1 MLNLKILET
10 EVQNFVQEHLNHNLA
25 ELSLKG
31 SPFEDIK
38 TAELMNQI
46 QGKLKCKKKLPKW
59 FKTMQILYP
68 NKLNIEQSS
77 SELTANYKSKLI
89 KGESLV
95 DITGGFG
102 VDSYYFSKK
111 IKRIIHCE
119 IDGGLSKIASH
130 NFKNLK
136 ATNIE
141 TIAKDGILFLSEST
155 HIFDWI
161 YIDPSR
167 RDEAKNKRFFI
178 EDCHPNVAQHLD
190 LYFKRSNNILIK
202 LSPMLDI
209 KAALR
214 ALPNTKEIHVVAIK
228 NEVKELL
235 FVLEKGFSKEVSIE
249 AINLN
254 TLQPNFKF
262 KFSEENK
269 ALVNYQNPCK
279 YLYEPNLAILK
290 SGAFKTVALRFEL
303 EKLGPHTHLY
313 TSTKKI
319 ENFPGKTYCID
330 EILPYKKADIRK
342 RLKGIKA
349 NLKTRNYPQT
359 VAQIKKDFNTIDG
372 GNQYIFFTST
382 ESEKQVLLCSKLN
395 PTGLD
400 VSTTW

>member
-1 MLNLKILET
+1 MLNLKILKN
-10 EVQNFVQEHLNHNLA
+10 EVQNFVQEHLYHNLA
-25 ELSLKG
+25 ELSLKD
-31 SPFEDIK
+31 SPFEGIK
-38 TAELMNQI
+38 TAELINQI
-46 QGKLKCKKKLPKW
+46 QAKLKCKKKLPKW
-59 FKTMQILYP
+59 FKSMQILYP

-77 SELTANYKSKLI
+77 SELTANYKNKLI

-136 ATNIE
+136 AANIE
-141 TIAKDGILFLSEST
+141 TVAKDGILFLYDST
-155 HIFDWI
+155 LGFDWI

-190 LYFKRSNNILIK
+190 LFFKRSNNILIK

-214 ALPNTKEIHVVAIK
+214 SLPNTKEVHVLAIK

-269 ALVNYQNPCK
+269 ALVNYQNPFK

-290 SGAFKTVALRFEL
+290 SGAFKTVALRFEV

-313 TSTKKI
+313 TSIKRI
-319 ENFPGKTYCID
+319 ENFPGNTYRIN
-330 EILPYKKADIRK
+330 ENLHFKKAKIRK
-342 RLKGIKA
+342 RLKGIKG
-349 NLKTRNYPQT
+349 NLKTRNCPQT
-359 VAQIKKDFNTIDG
+359 VAQIKKELNIIDG
-372 GNQYIFFTST
+372 GNQYIFFTSSET
-382 ESEKQVLLCSKLN
+382 EKQVLLCSKLN
-395 PTGLD
+395 PTK
-400 VSTTW
+400 V

>member
-1 MLNLKILET
+1 MLNFKILET
-10 EVQNFVQEHLNHNLA
+10 EVQNFIQEHLGHNLA

-31 SPFEDIK
+31 SPFEGIK
-38 TAELMNQI
+38 TAELINQI
-46 QGKLKCKKKLPKW
+46 QAKLKCKKKLPKW
-59 FKTMQILYP
+59 YKTMQIFYP

-77 SELTANYKSKLI
+77 SEATAQYKNKLI
-89 KGESLV
+89 GGESLV

-119 IDGGLSKIASH
+119 IDEGLSQIASH

-136 ATNIE
+136 AKNIE
-141 TIAKDGILFLSEST
+141 TFAKDGILFLTNSM
-155 HIFDWI
+155 HDFDWI

-167 RDEAKNKRFFI
+167 RDEAKIKRFFI
-178 EDCHPNVAQHLD
+178 EDCHPNVAQHLN
-190 LYFKRSNNILIK
+190 LFFKRSDNILIK

-214 ALPNTKEIHVVAIK
+214 ELPNTKEVHVVAVK

-235 FVLEKGFSKEVSIE
+235 FILEKGFLKEVSIK

-269 ALVNYQNPCK
+269 ADITFQNPLK
-279 YLYEPNLAILK
+279 YLYEPNLALLK
-290 SGAFKTVALRFEL
+290 SGAFKTIALRFDI

-313 TSTKKI
+313 TSTKRV
-319 ENFPGKTYCID
+319 ENFPGNTYCID
-330 EILPYKKADIRK
+330 EILSNKKANIRK

-349 NLKTRNYPQT
+349 NLKTRNYPKT
-359 VAQIKKDFNTIDG
+359 VAQIKKDLNTIDG
-372 GNQYIFFTST
+372 GNQYVFFTSSK
-382 ESEKQVLLCSKLN
+382 SEKQILLCSKLN
-395 PTGLD
+395 LNGLNVTTTG
-400 VSTTW
+400 

>member
-10 EVQNFVQEHLNHNLA
+10 DVQNFVQEHLNHNLA
-25 ELSLKG
+25 DLSLKG
-31 SPFEDIK
+31 SPFEGIK

-46 QGKLKCKKKLPKW
+46 QAKLKCKKKLPKW
-59 FKTMQILYP
+59 FKTKQILYP

-89 KGESLV
+89 KGKSLV

-102 VDSYYFSKK
+102 VDSYYFSKS

-119 IDGGLSKIASH
+119 IDGSLSKIASN
-130 NFKNLK
+130 NFKSLK

-141 TIAKDGILFLSEST
+141 TVTKDGILFLSHSM
-155 HIFDWI
+155 HCFDWI

-167 RDEAKNKRFFI
+167 RDKAKNKRFFI
-178 EDCHPNVAQHLD
+178 EDCHPNVGQHLD
-190 LYFKRSNNILIK
+190 LFFERSNNILIK

-209 KAALR
+209 KAALK

-235 FVLEKGFSKEVSIE
+235 FVIEKGFSKEVSIE
-249 AINLN
+249 AINLE

-262 KFSEENK
+262 KLSDENK
-269 ALVNYQNPCK
+269 VLVNYQNPLK

-290 SGAFKTVALRFEL
+290 SGGFKTVASRFEL
-303 EKLGPHTHLY
+303 KKLGPHTHLY
-313 TSTKKI
+313 TSTKRIK
-319 ENFPGKTYCID
+319 NFPGKTYCID
-330 EILPYKKADIRK
+330 EILPYKKAEIRK

-349 NLKTRNYPQT
+349 NLKTRNYPKT
-359 VAQIKKDFNTIDG
+359 VTQIKSDFNTIDG
-372 GNQYIFFTST
+372 GNQFIFFTST
-382 ESEKQVLLCSKLN
+382 KSEKQVLLCSKLI
-395 PTGLD
+395 PTEI
-400 VSTTW
+400 

>member
-1 MLNLKILET
+1 MLNLKILEIK
-10 EVQNFVQEHLNHNLA
+10 VQDFVQEHLDHNLA

-31 SPFEDIK
+31 SPFEGIK
-38 TAELMNQI
+38 NAELMNQI
-46 QGKLKCKKKLPKW
+46 QLKLKCKKKLPKW
-59 FKTMQILYP
+59 YKTKQILYP
-68 NKLNIEQSS
+68 NKVNIEQSS

-111 IKRIIHCE
+111 IKQIIHCE
-119 IDGGLSKIASH
+119 IVGSLSKIASH

-141 TIAKDGILFLSEST
+141 TVAKDGILFLSDST
-155 HIFDWI
+155 HGFDWI

-178 EDCHPNVAQHLD
+178 EDCCPNVAQHLD
-190 LYFKRSNNILIK
+190 LFFKRSNNILIK

-235 FVLEKGFSKEVSIE
+235 FVLKKGFTKEVSIE

-269 ALVNYQNPCK
+269 ALVNYRNPFK

-290 SGAFKTVALRFEL
+290 AGAFKTVALRFEL
-303 EKLGPHTHLY
+303 EKLGQHTHLY

-319 ENFPGKTYCID
+319 ENFPGKIYCIN
-330 EILPYKKADIRK
+330 EILPYKKGKIRN
-342 RLKGIKA
+342 RLKGIKG

-359 VAQIKKDFNTIDG
+359 VAQIKKDLNIIDG
-372 GNQYIFFTST
+372 GNQYIFFTSSET
-382 ESEKQVLLCSKLN
+382 EKQVLLCSKLN
-395 PTGLD
+395 PTEI
-400 VSTTW
+400 

>member
-31 SPFEDIK
+31 SPFEGIK

-77 SELTANYKSKLI
+77 SEITANYKSKLI

-111 IKRIIHCE
+111 IKRIINCE

-190 LYFKRSNNILIK
+190 LFFKRSNRILIK

-235 FVLEKGFSKEVSIE
+235 FVLEKGFTKEVSIE

-269 ALVNYQNPCK
+269 ALVNYRNPFK

-290 SGAFKTVALRFEL
+290 AGAFKTVALRFEL
-303 EKLGPHTHLY
+303 EKIGQHTHLY
-313 TSTKKI
+313 TSTKRI
-319 ENFPGKTYCID
+319 ENFPGEIYCIN
-330 EILPYKKADIRK
+330 EILPYKKGRIRK
-342 RLKGIKA
+342 KLKGIKG

-359 VAQIKKDFNTIDG
+359 VAKIKKDLNIIDG
-372 GNQYIFFTST
+372 GNQYIFFTSSET
-382 ESEKQVLLCSKLN
+382 EKQVLLCSKLN
-395 PTGLD
+395 PTEI
-400 VSTTW
+400 

>member
-31 SPFEDIK
+31 SPFEGIK

-89 KGESLV
+89 KGESLI

-119 IDGGLSKIASH
+119 IDGGLSKIALH

-235 FVLEKGFSKEVSIE
+235 FVLKKGFSEEVSIE

-269 ALVNYQNPCK
+269 AHVNYQNPFK

-290 SGAFKTVALRFEL
+290 SGAFKTVALRFEI

-319 ENFPGKTYCID
+319 ENFPGITYCID
-330 EILPYKKADIRK
+330 EILPYKKRDIRK

-359 VAQIKKDFNTIDG
+359 VAQIKKDLNVIDG
-372 GNQYIFFTST
+372 GNQYIFFTSSET
-382 ESEKQVLLCSKLN
+382 EKKVLLCSKLN
-395 PTGLD
+395 
-400 VSTTW
+400 TTEI

>member
-10 EVQNFVQEHLNHNLA
+10 EVQNFIQEHLDHNLA

-31 SPFEDIK
+31 SPFEGIK
-38 TAELMNQI
+38 TTELMNQI
-46 QGKLKCKKKLPKW
+46 QAKLKCKKKLPKW

-68 NKLNIEQSS
+68 YKLNIEQSS
-77 SELTANYKSKLI
+77 SELTANYKIKLI

-111 IKRIIHCE
+111 IKRVIHCE
-119 IDGGLSKIASH
+119 IDRSLSKIASH

-136 ATNIE
+136 ASNIE
-141 TIAKDGILFLSEST
+141 AVAKDGILFLSEST
-155 HIFDWI
+155 HVFDWI

-178 EDCHPNVAQHLD
+178 EDSHPNVAQHLD
-190 LYFKRSNNILIK
+190 LFFKRSNNILIK

-262 KFSEENK
+262 KYSEENK
-269 ALVNYQNPCK
+269 VIVNYQNPIK

-290 SGAFKTVALRFEL
+290 SGGFKTVASRFEL
-303 EKLGPHTHLY
+303 KKLGPHTHLY
-313 TSTKKI
+313 TSTKRIK
-319 ENFPGKTYCID
+319 NFPGKTYCID
-330 EILPYKKADIRK
+330 EILPYKKAEIRK

-349 NLKTRNYPQT
+349 NLKTRNYPKT
-359 VAQIKKDFNTIDG
+359 VAQIKRDFNTIDG

-382 ESEKQVLLCSKLN
+382 ESEKQVLLCSKLI
-395 PTGLD
+395 PTEIQ
-400 VSTTW
+400 

>member
-1 MLNLKILET
+1 MFNLKILEN
-10 EVQNFVQEHLNHNLA
+10 EVQNFVQEHLYHNLA
-25 ELSLKG
+25 ELSLKD
-31 SPFEDIK
+31 SPFEGIK

-46 QGKLKCKKKLPKW
+46 QAKLKCKKKLPKW

-77 SELTANYKSKLI
+77 SELTANYKNKLI

-119 IDGGLSKIASH
+119 IDVGLSKIASH

-141 TIAKDGILFLSEST
+141 TVAKDGILFLYDS
-155 HIFDWI
+155 ILGFDWI

-178 EDCHPNVAQHLD
+178 KDCHPNVAQHLD
-190 LYFKRSNNILIK
+190 LFFKRSNNVLVK

-214 ALPNTKEIHVVAIK
+214 SLPNTKEVHVVAIK

-262 KFSEENK
+262 KFREENK
-269 ALVNYQNPCK
+269 ALVNYQNPFK

-290 SGAFKTVALRFEL
+290 SGAFKTVALRFEVK
-303 EKLGPHTHLY
+303 KLGPHTHLY
-313 TSTKKI
+313 TSIKRI
-319 ENFPGKTYCID
+319 ENFPGNTYRIN
-330 EILPYKKADIRK
+330 ENLPFKKAKIKK
-342 RLKGIKA
+342 RLKGIKG

-359 VAQIKKDFNTIDG
+359 VAQIKKELNIIDG
-372 GNQYIFFTST
+372 GNQYIFFTSSET
-382 ESEKQVLLCSKLN
+382 EKQVLLCSKLN
-395 PTGLD
+395 PTK
-400 VSTTW
+400 V

>member
-31 SPFEDIK
+31 SPFEGIK

-111 IKRIIHCE
+111 IKRIINCE

-190 LYFKRSNNILIK
+190 LFFKRSNRILIK

-235 FVLEKGFSKEVSIE
+235 FVLEKGFTKEVSIE

-269 ALVNYQNPCK
+269 ALVNYRNPFK

-290 SGAFKTVALRFEL
+290 AGAFKTVALRFEL
-303 EKLGPHTHLY
+303 EKIGQHTHLY
-313 TSTKKI
+313 TSTKRI
-319 ENFPGKTYCID
+319 ENFPGEIYCIN
-330 EILPYKKADIRK
+330 EILPYKKGRIRK
-342 RLKGIKA
+342 KLKGIKG

-359 VAQIKKDFNTIDG
+359 VAKIKKDLNIIDG
-372 GNQYIFFTST
+372 GNQYIFFTSSET
-382 ESEKQVLLCSKLN
+382 EKQVLLCSKLN
-395 PTGLD
+395 PTEI
-400 VSTTW
+400 

>member
-31 SPFEDIK
+31 SPFEGIK

-77 SELTANYKSKLI
+77 SEITANYKSKLI

-111 IKRIIHCE
+111 IKRIINCE

-190 LYFKRSNNILIK
+190 LFFKRSNRILIK

-235 FVLEKGFSKEVSIE
+235 FVLEKGFTKEVSIE

-262 KFSEENK
+262 KFIEENK
-269 ALVNYQNPCK
+269 ALVNYRNPFK

-290 SGAFKTVALRFEL
+290 AGAFKTVALRFEL
-303 EKLGPHTHLY
+303 EKIGQHTHLY
-313 TSTKKI
+313 TSTKRI
-319 ENFPGKTYCID
+319 ENFPGEIYCIN
-330 EILPYKKADIRK
+330 EILPYKKGRIRK
-342 RLKGIKA
+342 KLKGIKG

-359 VAQIKKDFNTIDG
+359 VAQIKKDLNIIDG
-372 GNQYIFFTST
+372 GNQYIFFTSSET
-382 ESEKQVLLCSKLN
+382 EKQVLLCSKLN
-395 PTGLD
+395 PTEI
-400 VSTTW
+400 

>member
-31 SPFEDIK
+31 SPFEGIK

-77 SELTANYKSKLI
+77 SEITANYKSKLI

-111 IKRIIHCE
+111 IKRIINCE

-141 TIAKDGILFLSEST
+141 TVAKDGILFLSDST
-155 HIFDWI
+155 HGFDWI

-190 LYFKRSNNILIK
+190 LFFKRSNRILIK

-235 FVLEKGFSKEVSIE
+235 FVLEKGFTKEVSIE

-269 ALVNYQNPCK
+269 ALVNYRNPFK

-290 SGAFKTVALRFEL
+290 AGAFKTVALRFEL
-303 EKLGPHTHLY
+303 EKIGQHTHLY
-313 TSTKKI
+313 TSTKRI
-319 ENFPGKTYCID
+319 ENFPGEIYCIN
-330 EILPYKKADIRK
+330 EILPYKKGRIRK
-342 RLKGIKA
+342 KLKGIKG

-359 VAQIKKDFNTIDG
+359 VAKIKKDLNIIDG
-372 GNQYIFFTST
+372 GNQYIFFTSSET
-382 ESEKQVLLCSKLN
+382 EKQVLLCSKLN
-395 PTGLD
+395 PTEI
-400 VSTTW
+400 

>member
-1 MLNLKILET
+1 MLNLKILEIK
-10 EVQNFVQEHLNHNLA
+10 VQDFVQEHLDHNLA

-31 SPFEDIK
+31 SPFEGIK
-38 TAELMNQI
+38 NAELMNQI
-46 QGKLKCKKKLPKW
+46 QLKLKCKKKLPKW
-59 FKTMQILYP
+59 YKTKQILYP
-68 NKLNIEQSS
+68 NKVNIEQSS

-111 IKRIIHCE
+111 IKQIIHCE
-119 IDGGLSKIASH
+119 IVGSLSKIASH

-141 TIAKDGILFLSEST
+141 TVAKDGILFLSDST
-155 HIFDWI
+155 HGFDWI

-178 EDCHPNVAQHLD
+178 EDCCPNVAQHLD
-190 LYFKRSNNILIK
+190 LFFKRSNNILIK

-235 FVLEKGFSKEVSIE
+235 FVLKKGFTKEVSIE

-269 ALVNYQNPCK
+269 ALVNYRNPFK

-290 SGAFKTVALRFEL
+290 AGAFKTVALRFEL
-303 EKLGPHTHLY
+303 EKIGQHTHLY
-313 TSTKKI
+313 TSTKRI
-319 ENFPGKTYCID
+319 ENFPGEIYCIN
-330 EILPYKKADIRK
+330 EILPYKKGRIRK
-342 RLKGIKA
+342 KLKGIKG

-359 VAQIKKDFNTIDG
+359 VAKIKKDLNIIDG
-372 GNQYIFFTST
+372 GNQYIFFTSSET
-382 ESEKQVLLCSKLN
+382 EKQVLLCSKLN
-395 PTGLD
+395 PTEI
-400 VSTTW
+400 